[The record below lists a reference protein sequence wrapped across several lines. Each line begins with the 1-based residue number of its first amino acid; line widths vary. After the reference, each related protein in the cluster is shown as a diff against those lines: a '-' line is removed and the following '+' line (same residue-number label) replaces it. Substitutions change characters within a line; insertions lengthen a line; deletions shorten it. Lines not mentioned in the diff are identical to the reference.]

1 MGIGYSLKEE
11 IILSHYFHPEIRLLL
26 IDQSDQTVQML
37 YSDNASTWAMPLI
50 GKRPPFYTNPR
61 YTQTFPIL

>member
-1 MGIGYSLKEE
+1 M
-11 IILSHYFHPEIRLLL
+11 SHYFHPEIRLLL